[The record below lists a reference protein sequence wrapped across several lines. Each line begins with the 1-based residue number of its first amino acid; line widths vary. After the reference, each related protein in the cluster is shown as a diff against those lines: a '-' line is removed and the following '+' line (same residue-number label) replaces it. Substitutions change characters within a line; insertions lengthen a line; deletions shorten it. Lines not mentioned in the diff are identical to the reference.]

1 MYKDKT
7 LLHIYVKN
15 IYTMHHTS
23 NKTEST
29 NYVLFGLW
37 CQQYFSYIMVV
48 SFIGG
53 GNQSTR
59 RKPPTCNKLLTN
71 FIT

>member
-1 MYKDKT
+1 
-7 LLHIYVKN
+7 VKN

-37 CQQYFSYIMVV
+37 CQQFGQYQH
-48 SFIGG
+48 
-53 GNQSTR
+53 NEQSPFTSNHR
-59 RKPPTCNKLLTN
+59 T
-71 FIT
+71 